1 MAYTGINFNRA
12 RMPARQGIIDPSRMG
27 PPQIGVDGGSM
38 RQGIVSAPTMREA
51 LMQTQPQQGVAEILS
66 QGLPEMM
73 PDLGGA
79 TSAASRQRQIADML
93 LQGAQSQDNTS
104 IAGGLSQLGQA
115 FLARKAGQKA
125 DTAETEREQ
134 ITRDL
139 LARATGGGPDAAQAR
154 AQLEG
159 GDVASALTRYDAQQA
174 AAQAA
179 QQEQAR
185 LTALQNTPGITDQQR
200 ALLGLGIG
208 EDEAGKMAFA
218 PAPEPAKFASAA
230 DATGVRK
237 YTEGPNIG
245 QPVPGF
251 ETPRSERGGMS
262 VSVDENGNPVV
273 TFGGPGV
280 GSSFGSRGDA
290 VGATAFGTALES
302 AGTADTT
309 LALANQAKAIID
321 GGFNS
326 GVFAPIKGAI
336 GQVAGEFGLGDKGA
350 TADFEQFQ
358 AINNQ
363 LAAQMLKLFGGSD
376 TERELAISISSNIG
390 PKFSEETNKRMLTAL
405 ENTVAT
411 QRQKPEFIAQWTRR
425 HGSLDAINP
434 ETGLGFQGT
443 WDRYL
448 QEQAGMYSNAAS
460 DTAQVGMEG
469 AAQGLLPAD
478 KMSRLEELRRK
489 RDAGSIR

>member
-1 MAYTGINFNRA
+1 
-12 RMPARQGIIDPSRMG
+12 
-27 PPQIGVDGGSM
+27 
-38 RQGIVSAPTMREA
+38 
-51 LMQTQPQQGVAEILS
+51 
-66 QGLPEMM
+66 
-73 PDLGGA
+73 
-79 TSAASRQRQIADML
+79 ML

-115 FLARKAGQKA
+115 FLARRAGQKA
-125 DTAETEREQ
+125 DTAEDKQREMAS
-134 ITRDL
+134 L
-139 LARATGGGPDAAQAR
+139 LLQQAMGQGPESQAAR
-154 AQLEG
+154 AQLFA
-159 GDVASALTRYDAQQA
+159 DNPAALIAQSDAQQA

-179 QQEQAR
+179 QKEQ
-185 LTALQNTPGITDQQR
+185 QQAEMLANLYPEGSKER
-200 ALLGLGIG
+200 AMILAGVGTT
-208 EDEAGKMAFA
+208 EAAKQAFA

-230 DATGVRK
+230 DAAGVRI

-326 GVFAPIKGAI
+326 GIFAPIKGAI

>member
-1 MAYTGINFNRA
+1 
-12 RMPARQGIIDPSRMG
+12 
-27 PPQIGVDGGSM
+27 
-38 RQGIVSAPTMREA
+38 
-51 LMQTQPQQGVAEILS
+51 
-66 QGLPEMM
+66 
-73 PDLGGA
+73 
-79 TSAASRQRQIADML
+79 ML

-115 FLARKAGQKA
+115 FLARRAGQKA
-125 DTAETEREQ
+125 DTAEDKQREMAN
-134 ITRDL
+134 L
-139 LARATGGGPDAAQAR
+139 LLQQAIGQGPESQAAR
-154 AQLEG
+154 AQIFA
-159 GDVASALTRYDAQQA
+159 DSPAALIAQSDAQRATQA
-174 AAQAA
+174 
-179 QQEQAR
+179 E
-185 LTALQNTPGITDQQR
+185 QQR
-200 ALLGLGIG
+200 TQMQNEMLANLYPEGSKERAMILAGVGTT
-208 EDEAGKMAFA
+208 EAAKQAFA
-218 PAPEPAKFASAA
+218 PAPEAAKYASAI
-230 DATGVRK
+230 DAKGVRK
-237 YTEGPNIG
+237 YTEGPDIG
-245 QPVPGF
+245 KAVPGF
-251 ETPRSERGGMS
+251 ETPRTERGGMS

-302 AGTADTT
+302 AGTADAT

-358 AINNQ
+358 AINSQ

-390 PKFSEETNKRMLTAL
+390 PKFSEETNRRMLAAL

-411 QRQKPEFIAQWTRR
+411 QRQKPEWIAQWNRR
-425 HGSLDAINP
+425 HGSLDAIDQ
-434 ETGLGFQGT
+434 ETGLGFQAT

-460 DTAQVGMEG
+460 DTAQVGMES